1 MMSIVGPSAG
11 RNLTGYGRDYPK
23 IEWPDGARIAV
34 SIAVQFQE
42 GAERTPL
49 EGDPDPEPAT
59 EGIFGE
65 PGRRD
70 YFVESFWEY
79 GSRRG
84 IWRILDTLHKYDV
97 KATFFCCGQALERN
111 LQAAAEIAASG
122 HEVAGHGY
130 RHVESYDLAED
141 EEADQIRRCV
151 ESVESATGQRPVGWL
166 SRAPSDRTLRL
177 LLDEGGFIYHSDA
190 YGDDLPYF
198 DIDGDRRLLAV
209 PYTLEVTDAK
219 FWTLPTFAGFTQP
232 DHFFNVMKASFDRL
246 YVEGAENPQMMSV
259 GLHPRISGRP
269 SRARQLG
276 KFLEY
281 ARGFEGVWFAR
292 RADIATW
299 WLRHYSELG

>member
-1 MMSIVGPSAG
+1 MSMVEHPAG
-11 RNLTGYGRDYPK
+11 RNLTGYGRDYPR

-34 SIAVQFQE
+34 SVTVQFQE

-84 IWRILDTLHKYDV
+84 IWRILDTLDRYGV
-97 KATFFCCGQALERN
+97 KATFFCCGMALERN
-111 LQAAAEIAASG
+111 PQAAAEIAARG
-122 HEVAGHGY
+122 HEAAGHGHRY
-130 RHVESYDLAED
+130 IELHDLTEQ
-141 EEADQIRRCV
+141 EEAEQIRQCV
-151 ESVESATGQRPVGWL
+151 EAVQAAAGERPVGWL
-166 SRAPSDRTLRL
+166 SRAPSEQTLRL

-190 YGDDLPYF
+190 YGDDIPYF
-198 DIDGDRRLLAV
+198 DLAAGRKLLAV

-232 DHFFNVMKASFDRL
+232 DHFFNVMKGTFDRL
-246 YVEGAENPQMMSV
+246 YAEGAEHPQMMSV

-292 RADIATW
+292 RADIARW
-299 WLRHYSELG
+299 WLRRYPELG

>member
-1 MMSIVGPSAG
+1 MSKVGQAAG
-11 RNLTGYGRDYPK
+11 RNLTGYGRDYPRV
-23 IEWPDGARIAV
+23 EWPEGARIAV

-49 EGDPDPEPAT
+49 DGDADPEPAT

-84 IWRILDTLHKYDV
+84 IWRVLDTLDRFGV
-97 KATFFCCGQALERN
+97 KGTFFCCGMALERN
-111 LQAAAEIAASG
+111 PLAAQAISGRG

-130 RHVESYDLAED
+130 RYVESYDLTES
-141 EEADQIRRCV
+141 EEAEFIRRCV
-151 ESVESATGQRPVGWL
+151 EAVQAATGERPVGWL
-166 SRAPSDRTLRL
+166 SRAPSERTLRL
-177 LLDEGGFIYHSDA
+177 LLEEGGFTYHSDA

-198 DIDGDRRLLAV
+198 DHDGDRKLLAV

-232 DHFFNVMKASFDRL
+232 DHFFNVMKGTFDRL
-246 YVEGAENPQMMSV
+246 YAEGAEHPQMMTV

-281 ARGFEGVWFAR
+281 ASGFEGVWFAR
-292 RADIATW
+292 RVDIADW
-299 WLRHYSELG
+299 WLRNHAELG

>member
-1 MMSIVGPSAG
+1 MQAAG
-11 RNLTGYGRDYPK
+11 RDLTGYGRDYPR

-49 EGDPDPEPAT
+49 DGDPDPEPAT

-84 IWRILDTLHKYDV
+84 IWRVLDTLDRYGV
-97 KATFFCCGQALERN
+97 KATFFSCGLALERN
-111 LQAAAEIAASG
+111 PQAASAIVARG
-122 HEVAGHGY
+122 HEAAGHGY
-130 RHVESYDLAED
+130 RYIESYDLTEE
-141 EEADQIRRCV
+141 EEAEQIRRCV
-151 ESVESATGQRPVGWL
+151 EAVQAATGERPVGWL
-166 SRAPSDRTLRL
+166 SRAPSERTLRL

-190 YGDDLPYF
+190 YGDDIPYF
-198 DIDGDRRLLAV
+198 DASGERRLLAV

-232 DHFFNVMKASFDRL
+232 DHFFNVMKGTFDRL
-246 YVEGAENPQMMSV
+246 YAEGAEHPQMMSV

-281 ARGFEGVWFAR
+281 ARGFDDVWFAR
-292 RADIATW
+292 RADIARW
-299 WLRHYSELG
+299 WLQNYPELG

>member
-1 MMSIVGPSAG
+1 MPNMQPPAG
-11 RNLTGYGRDYPK
+11 RDLVGYGREYLK
-23 IEWPDGARIAV
+23 IEWPEGARIAV

-49 EGDPDPEPAT
+49 EGDADPEPAT

-84 IWRILDTLHKYDV
+84 IWRILDTLDRHGV
-97 KATFFCCGQALERN
+97 KATFFCCGRALERN
-111 LQAAAEIAASG
+111 PHAAAEIAARG
-122 HEVAGHGY
+122 HEAAGHGY
-130 RHVESYDLAED
+130 RYVESYDLAEE
-141 EEADQIRRCV
+141 EEAEQIRRCV
-151 ESVESATGQRPVGWL
+151 EAVRAATGERPAGWL
-166 SRAPSDRTLRL
+166 SRAPSERTLRL

-190 YGDDLPYF
+190 YGDDVPHF
-198 DIDGDRRLLAV
+198 DWDGERRLLAV

-232 DHFFNVMKASFDRL
+232 DHFFNVMRGTFDRL
-246 YVEGAENPQMMSV
+246 YAEGAEHPQMMSV
-259 GLHPRISGRP
+259 GIHPRISGRP

-281 ARGFEGVWFAR
+281 ALGFGGVWFAR
-292 RADIATW
+292 RVDIARW
-299 WLRHYSELG
+299 WLQEYPELG

>member
-1 MMSIVGPSAG
+1 MTIGGHPGG
-11 RNLTGYGRDYPK
+11 RDLTGYGKDYPK

-84 IWRILDTLHKYDV
+84 IWRILSTLDRYDV
-97 KATFFCCGQALERN
+97 KATFFCCGQALDRN
-111 LQAAAEIAASG
+111 VQAAAEIDARG

-130 RHVESYDLAED
+130 RFLESYDLTEA
-141 EEADQIRRCV
+141 EEAEQIRRCV
-151 ESVESATGQRPVGWL
+151 AALETATGQRPVGWL
-166 SRAPSDRTLRL
+166 SRAPSEHTLRL
-177 LLDEGGFIYHSDA
+177 LMDEGGFKYHSDA

-198 DIDGDRRLLAV
+198 ELVDDRRFLAV

-219 FWTLPTFAGFTQP
+219 FWTLPSFAGFTQP

-246 YVEGAENPQMMSV
+246 YAEGAEYPQMMSV

-276 KFLEY
+276 KFLQY
-281 ARGFEGVWFAR
+281 ARGFERVWFAR
-292 RADIATW
+292 RADIARW
-299 WLRHYSELG
+299 WLKHYSELG